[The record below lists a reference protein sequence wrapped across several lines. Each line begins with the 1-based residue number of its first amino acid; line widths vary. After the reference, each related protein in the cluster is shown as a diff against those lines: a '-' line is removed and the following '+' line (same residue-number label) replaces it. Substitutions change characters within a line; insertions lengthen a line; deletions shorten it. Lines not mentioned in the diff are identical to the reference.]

1 MDEFTDDIYYSV
13 LANAPYLLEQGQS
26 LEQLEES
33 IQNDYQLDY
42 SIDRDLSDSKSI
54 VFKSK
59 KDNEVVHSI
68 RGTATMEDLITD
80 ASLMEKLLTHLPTYP
95 GLYTTLGAIGFT
107 PTSKEVGVSAMETPR
122 WFESQYKVLSL
133 VDAYENM
140 DIVEALKYASEEYL
154 ENYWVID
161 FEKANEL
168 AKMYNTLGK
177 KNNMPDL
184 IEFGKAIKT
193 GSLSEAR
200 KYASEDLLKKTWE
213 TLTDYK
219 SNQEI
224 ARGLWT
230 NFEGMAESLE
240 SHMGFSQMIPR
251 LFPEHKD
258 IKKVGKRIG
267 TFALGSYLAGK
278 AVGGIQK
285 YRFPD
290 GVKNPRIIEEQAKFD
305 KIKSKYPD
313 ANFVFTG
320 HSLGGSVSNYLSRQH
335 GHKAITFN
343 PAPQLELADQ
353 FHKDSKIYK
362 TRADFASLVSIFD
375 KEQRRLVPQK
385 VLRPHNLDNFIPPK
399 IPKRTLKEPKVE
411 RQKAFVDSNK
421 VAEIKDFDSPP
432 KKCLEN
438 PELPQCKS
446 YYYI

>member
-1 MDEFTDDIYYSV
+1 MDEFTDDIYYSI

-95 GLYTTLGAIGFT
+95 QLYTTIGAT
-107 PTSKEVGVSAMETPR
+107 AGVPLFKPATYY
-122 WFESQYKVLSL
+122 F
-133 VDAYENM
+133 
-140 DIVEALKYASEEYL
+140 
-154 ENYWVID
+154 
-161 FEKANEL
+161 FEKDRPTES
-168 AKMYNTLGK
+168 KQIID
-177 KNNMPDL
+177 DL
-184 IEFGKAIKT
+184 IEKTLQSLQDPQDLINEGVDPESILSIEEVKEFIKGLEEDKT
-193 GSLSEAR
+193 IFADMLRQHSLRNVLPSR
-200 KYASEDLLKKTWE
+200 KKMLGLAS
-213 TLTDYK
+213 
-219 SNQEI
+219 I
-224 ARGLWT
+224 
-230 NFEGMAESLE
+230 
-240 SHMGFSQMIPR
+240 IP
-251 LFPEHKD
+251 
-258 IKKVGKRIG
+258 
-267 TFALGSYLAGK
+267 ASYLAGK
-278 AVGGIQK
+278 AIGGIQK

-385 VLRPHNLDNFIPPK
+385 VLRPHSLSNFIPPK
-399 IPKRTLKEPKVE
+399 IARRTIVPKVE
-411 RQKAFVDSNK
+411 RQKAFFEK
-421 VAEIKDFDSPP
+421 PP

-438 PELPQCKS
+438 PELPECKS
-446 YYYI
+446 YYYV